1 MVLARKKL
9 KQKLHT
15 LLPGGGAEGE
25 AAAEARKIKVR
36 LVASKRPRPKRP
48 GPRPPRT
55 KSAKNKKASPEKS
68 PAPAVDAADREKKSE
83 EGLEEPQPAVDV
95 AALEEPAVGGEADPV
110 SKAELERRRK
120 ERRKEEKE
128 KRKKKKEKMRAR
140 KLAEAAAAA
149 KKKSDGEPGELD
161 PEADGADDLD
171 ELVVV
176 DEAALAQKAEV
187 ERRREERRK
196 EKKEKRRVR
205 RMMEAEAAAN
215 KKSDDEAEKQD
226 VEASGAAMAVPD
238 DSEHN
243 LDATKVEGEAKE
255 IKSEEVK
262 KIKSEEVGQAGVS
275 DNPIVSQDSEQ
286 SIKKVY
292 VGGIPYYSSEDD
304 IRSFFEGC
312 GSITALD
319 CMTFPDTGKFRGIA
333 ILTFKTDAA
342 AKRALAL
349 DGADMGGFLLKVQPY
364 KANREKVKSNH
375 EKEDFA
381 PKMIEGYNRTYVG
394 NLAWDVTEDDL
405 RKFFS
410 DCKISSIRFG
420 TDKETGDF
428 KGFAHV
434 DFSDSTSLAIALK
447 LDQNV
452 IKGRPARIRCAVPK
466 KENQKPDDNATS
478 DSSKNSIRTCYECGT
493 PGHLSFA
500 CPNKKVSEVISSE
513 NKDNTDSAEA
523 LSMKRRTCYECGVPG
538 HISSACRNKKA
549 SEVIADETKANIDS
563 ATTASKK
570 RRTCYECGIPGHL
583 SSACPNKSAPEV
595 IADENKA
602 NTDSATTASKKRRTC
617 YECGIPG
624 HLSSACPNKS
634 APEVIADANKANTE
648 SASTASKKRRTCYE
662 CGISGHLSSACPNK
676 KATEI
681 NSEEAAKPV
690 GGSSTEPSAVSGE
703 NKPSDD
709 TSSAPPKK
717 KKRRTCYECGIAG
730 HLSSECPNKAK

>member
-1 MVLARKKL
+1 VTAFL
-9 KQKLHT
+9 LHNH
-15 LLPGGGAEGE
+15 
-25 AAAEARKIKVR
+25 R
-36 LVASKRPRPKRP
+36 
-48 GPRPPRT
+48 
-55 KSAKNKKASPEKS
+55 
-68 PAPAVDAADREKKSE
+68 
-83 EGLEEPQPAVDV
+83 
-95 AALEEPAVGGEADPV
+95 
-110 SKAELERRRK
+110 
-120 ERRKEEKE
+120 
-128 KRKKKKEKMRAR
+128 
-140 KLAEAAAAA
+140 
-149 KKKSDGEPGELD
+149 
-161 PEADGADDLD
+161 
-171 ELVVV
+171 
-176 DEAALAQKAEV
+176 
-187 ERRREERRK
+187 
-196 EKKEKRRVR
+196 
-205 RMMEAEAAAN
+205 
-215 KKSDDEAEKQD
+215 
-226 VEASGAAMAVPD
+226 
-238 DSEHN
+238 
-243 LDATKVEGEAKE
+243 
-255 IKSEEVK
+255 
-262 KIKSEEVGQAGVS
+262 
-275 DNPIVSQDSEQ
+275 
-286 SIKKVY
+286 
-292 VGGIPYYSSEDD
+292 
-304 IRSFFEGC
+304 
-312 GSITALD
+312 
-319 CMTFPDTGKFRGIA
+319 
-333 ILTFKTDAA
+333 
-342 AKRALAL
+342 
-349 DGADMGGFLLKVQPY
+349 GGFLLKVQPY

-420 TDKETGDF
+420 TDKETGEF

-500 CPNKKVSEVISSE
+500 CPNKKVSEVVSSD

-523 LSMKRRTCYECGVPG
+523 LSKKRRTCYECGVPG
-538 HISSACRNKKA
+538 HISSACPNKKA
-549 SEVIADETKANIDS
+549 SEVIADEAKANIDS

-602 NTDSATTASKKRRTC
+602 NT
-617 YECGIPG
+617 
-624 HLSSACPNKS
+624 
-634 APEVIADANKANTE
+634 E

-662 CGISGHLSSACPNK
+662 CGVSGHLSSACPNK
-676 KATEI
+676 KATGI
-681 NSEEAAKPV
+681 NTEEAAKPV

>member
-9 KQKLHT
+9 RQKLHA

-36 LVASKRPRPKRP
+36 LVSSKRPRPKRP
-48 GPRPPRT
+48 GPRR
-55 KSAKNKKASPEKS
+55 AKNKKASPKKPPPPEVG
-68 PAPAVDAADREKKSE
+68 AEDHEVDA
-83 EGLEEPQPAVDV
+83 EGLEEPAVVV
-95 AALEEPAVGGEADPV
+95 AATEEPAVDEAE
-110 SKAELERRRK
+110 AERRRK
-120 ERRKEEKE
+120 ERRKEDKE
-128 KRKKKKEKMRAR
+128 KRKKKKEKLRAR
-140 KLAEAAAAA
+140 KLAEAEAAAG
-149 KKKSDGEPGELD
+149 KKKSDGEPGELGL
-161 PEADGADDLD
+161 EADGAGDL
-171 ELVVV
+171 EEPAVV
-176 DEAALAQKAEV
+176 DEAELAQKAEV

-205 RMMEAEAAAN
+205 RLMEAEAAAN

-226 VEASGAAMAVPD
+226 AEAAAAEPAVAD

-243 LDATKVEGEAKE
+243 LDVTKVEGEAEK

-262 KIKSEEVGQAGVS
+262 EIKLEEAGQAGVS
-275 DNPIVSQDSEQ
+275 DNPIVPQDSEQ
-286 SIKKVY
+286 SMKKVY

-420 TDKETGDF
+420 KDKETGEF

-500 CPNKKVSEVISSE
+500 CPNKKVEVISSE

-523 LSMKRRTCYECGVPG
+523 LSKKRRTCYECGVPG
-538 HISSACRNKKA
+538 HISSACPNKKA
-549 SEVIADETKANIDS
+549 SEVIADENKANIDS
-563 ATTASKK
+563 ATTSSKK
-570 RRTCYECGIPGHL
+570 RRTCYECGVPGHL

-595 IADENKA
+595 IVDENKA
-602 NTDSATTASKKRRTC
+602 NTESATTASKKRRTC
-617 YECGIPG
+617 YECGVPG

-634 APEVIADANKANTE
+634 APEVVSNHTQPFDEPKYAPYMASEQNKIGDG
-648 SASTASKKRRTCYE
+648 STLAPSKRRKCYE

-681 NSEEAAKPV
+681 SPEEAKPV
-690 GGSSTEPSAVSGE
+690 GGSSMEPSAVSVE

-709 TSSAPPKK
+709 TSSVPPKK

-730 HLSSECPNKAK
+730 HLSSECPNMAK

>member
-1 MVLARKKL
+1 MRGEEANLVVEEHLGHLLHQLNGVGTPAETNQTKSTRHREEKRQQIARRSRNGGNGG
-9 KQKLHT
+9 QGFS
-15 LLPGGGAEGE
+15 LLGGDA
-25 AAAEARKIKVR
+25 VD
-36 LVASKRPRPKRP
+36 LVAL
-48 GPRPPRT
+48 
-55 KSAKNKKASPEKS
+55 ALECQEQKASPEKS
-68 PAPAVDAADREKKSE
+68 PAPAVDVEDPE
-83 EGLEEPQPAVDV
+83 ETAEEERAVDV
-95 AALEEPAVGGEADPV
+95 AEGLEEPAVGEGEPA

-140 KLAEAAAAA
+140 KLAEAEAAAN
-149 KKKSDGEPGELD
+149 KKSEEEPGKQGL
-161 PEADGADDLD
+161 EADGAEDLE
-171 ELVVV
+171 ELEV

-187 ERRREERRK
+187 MRRREERRK

-205 RMMEAEAAAN
+205 RLMEAEAAAN
-215 KKSDDEAEKQD
+215 KKSDEEAEEQD
-226 VEASGAAMAVPD
+226 VEVAGADPAVPD

-262 KIKSEEVGQAGVS
+262 KIKSEEPGQAGVS
-275 DNPIVSQDSEQ
+275 DNPIAPHDSEQ

-410 DCKISSIRFG
+410 DCKISSVRFG
-420 TDKETGDF
+420 TDKETGEF

-466 KENQKPDDNATS
+466 KENQKPNDNAATS
-478 DSSKNSIRTCYECGT
+478 DSSKNNIRTCYECGT

-523 LSMKRRTCYECGVPG
+523 LSKKRRTCYECGVPG
-538 HISSACRNKKA
+538 HISSACPNKKA

-570 RRTCYECGIPGHL
+570 RRTCYE
-583 SSACPNKSAPEV
+583 S
-595 IADENKA
+595 
-602 NTDSATTASKKRRTC
+602 
-617 YECGIPG
+617 
-624 HLSSACPNKS
+624 
-634 APEVIADANKANTE
+634 
-648 SASTASKKRRTCYE
+648 
-662 CGISGHLSSACPNK
+662 CPNK

-681 NSEEAAKPV
+681 NPEEAAKPV

>member
-1 MVLARKKL
+1 M
-9 KQKLHT
+9 
-15 LLPGGGAEGE
+15 
-25 AAAEARKIKVR
+25 
-36 LVASKRPRPKRP
+36 
-48 GPRPPRT
+48 
-55 KSAKNKKASPEKS
+55 
-68 PAPAVDAADREKKSE
+68 
-83 EGLEEPQPAVDV
+83 
-95 AALEEPAVGGEADPV
+95 
-110 SKAELERRRK
+110 ERRRK

-140 KLAEAAAAA
+140 KLAEAEAAAN
-149 KKKSDGEPGELD
+149 KKSEEEPGKQGL
-161 PEADGADDLD
+161 EADGAEDLE
-171 ELVVV
+171 ELEV

-187 ERRREERRK
+187 MRRREERRK

-205 RMMEAEAAAN
+205 RLMEAEAAAN
-215 KKSDDEAEKQD
+215 KKSDEEAEEQD
-226 VEASGAAMAVPD
+226 VEVAGADPAVPD

-262 KIKSEEVGQAGVS
+262 KIKSEEPGQAGVS
-275 DNPIVSQDSEQ
+275 DNPIAPHDSEQ

-410 DCKISSIRFG
+410 DCKISSVRFG
-420 TDKETGDF
+420 TDKETGEF

-466 KENQKPDDNATS
+466 KENQKPNDNAATS
-478 DSSKNSIRTCYECGT
+478 DSSKNNIRTCYECGT

-523 LSMKRRTCYECGVPG
+523 LSKKRRTCYECGVPG
-538 HISSACRNKKA
+538 HISSACPNKKA
-549 SEVIADETKANIDS
+549 SEVIADETK
-563 ATTASKK
+563 
-570 RRTCYECGIPGHL
+570 
-583 SSACPNKSAPEV
+583 SACPNKSAPEV
-595 IADENKA
+595 IADE
-602 NTDSATTASKKRRTC
+602 
-617 YECGIPG
+617 
-624 HLSSACPNKS
+624 
-634 APEVIADANKANTE
+634 NKANTE

-662 CGISGHLSSACPNK
+662 CGVSGHLSSACPNK

-681 NSEEAAKPV
+681 NPEEAAKPV

>member
-9 KQKLHT
+9 KQKLHA

-25 AAAEARKIKVR
+25 AAAEAKKIKVR

-68 PAPAVDAADREKKSE
+68 PAPAVEAEGPEEKA
-83 EGLEEPQPAVDV
+83 EGLEEPAVD
-95 AALEEPAVGGEADPV
+95 EADPA

-140 KLAEAAAAA
+140 KLAEAEAAAS
-149 KKKSDGEPGELD
+149 KKSDGEPGKQG
-161 PEADGADDLD
+161 PEVDGGDDL
-171 ELVVV
+171 EEPAVV
-176 DEAALAQKAEV
+176 DEAALAQRAEV
-187 ERRREERRK
+187 MRRREERRK

-205 RMMEAEAAAN
+205 RLMEAEAAAN

-226 VEASGAAMAVPD
+226 VEVAGADAAVSD

-243 LDATKVEGEAKE
+243 LDATKMEGEAKE

-262 KIKSEEVGQAGVS
+262 KIKSEEPGQAGVS

-420 TDKETGDF
+420 TDKETGEF

-434 DFSDSTSLAIALK
+434 DFSDSTSLAIGLK

-466 KENQKPDDNATS
+466 KENQKPDDKATS
-478 DSSKNSIRTCYECGT
+478 DSSKNNIRTCYECGT

-523 LSMKRRTCYECGVPG
+523 LSKKRRTCYECGVPG
-538 HISSACRNKKA
+538 HISSACPNKKA
-549 SEVIADETKANIDS
+549 SEVIADETKANIDSATTSSKKRRTCYECGIPGHLSSACPNKSAPEVIADETKANTES

-602 NTDSATTASKKRRTC
+602 NT
-617 YECGIPG
+617 
-624 HLSSACPNKS
+624 
-634 APEVIADANKANTE
+634 E

-662 CGISGHLSSACPNK
+662 CGVSGHLSSACPNK

-681 NSEEAAKPV
+681 NPEEAVKPV